1 MGRLC
6 YEKLPFMKSITLSLA
21 LLSSIT
27 FAEEERPNIVLIF
40 TDDMGIGDVSH
51 NGGKAPTPHLD
62 RLAKE
67 GMRFTDA
74 HTTSSVC
81 TPSRYSLMTGRYS
94 WRTRLQSKV
103 FMKPKDLPLIKE
115 NESTVASL
123 LQSNGYN
130 TAMVG
135 KWHLG
140 FKWQFLKDFKRQK
153 GQVGDGWDIDYSKP
167 VVTPRANGFDYFY
180 GTMSSLDM
188 APYLYI
194 ENDKALKPATRTYSY
209 KGAMLRP
216 GAGSDDFDAQKVLQ
230 VYAEKSVETINRLAP
245 ESKNGKPF
253 FLYVPLTSPHTPIIP
268 SEKWKGKSGIGNYGD
283 FLMETDWVVGE
294 ILGALDKNQ
303 LNENTLVIFS
313 TDNGCS
319 PQAKIPALAK
329 HGHYPNGNLRGT
341 KADLYEGG
349 HRVPTIMRWPKVV
362 KPSTSTN
369 RLTTLADVYAT
380 FAEIIGVETKPSDG
394 VDSIS
399 FYPTLKDPTKKERSA
414 IVMHSVYGHFAIR
427 KNDEQGDWKLL
438 FHGGSGGWSAPR
450 KTPEGAPK
458 WQLYNLKKDISEKNN
473 LFDQR
478 PEKVKELHNLM
489 LTYIERGRST
499 VGENQ
504 KNDAEIVLLKQS
516 NNSKRKK
523 K

>member
-1 MGRLC
+1 MAA
-6 YEKLPFMKSITLSLA
+6 EK
-21 LLSSIT
+21 
-27 FAEEERPNIVLIF
+27 PNIVLIF

-62 RLAKE
+62 RMAKE

-94 WRTRLQSKV
+94 WRTRLQTRV
-103 FMKPKDLPLIKE
+103 FMKPSDKPLIEKD
-115 NESTVASL
+115 ESTVASML
-123 LQSNGYN
+123 RDNGYN

-140 FKWQFLKDFKRQK
+140 FDWQFKTDYKKEK
-153 GQVGDGWDIDYSKP
+153 GQEGMGWDIDYSKP
-167 VVTPRANGFDYFY
+167 VGSPRLAGFDYYY

-194 ENDKALKPATRTYSY
+194 KNDMAVKPATKTYSY
-209 KGAMLRP
+209 KGAFLRP

-230 VYAEKSVETINRLAP
+230 VFAEKSVEYIDKVAKD
-245 ESKNGKPF
+245 EKPF

-268 SEKWKGKSGIGNYGD
+268 SERWKGKSSIGSYGD

-294 ILGALDKNQ
+294 ILGALDRQ
-303 LNENTLVIFS
+303 GIADNTLVLFS

-319 PQAKIPALAK
+319 PMAKIPKLK
-329 HGHYPNGNLRGT
+329 ELGHSPNGNLRGT

-349 HRVPTIMRWPKVV
+349 HRVPTLAVWPKVV
-362 KPSTSTN
+362 KAGSESD

-380 FAEIIGVETKPSDG
+380 FADIVGAKTTEKDG
-394 VDSIS
+394 VDSVS
-399 FYPTLKDPTKKERSA
+399 FYPTLKNAEAPAERDA

-427 KNDEQGDWKLL
+427 QGDWKLL
-438 FHGGSGGWSAPR
+438 FHGGSGGWSNPR
-450 KTPEGAPK
+450 QAPEGAPK
-458 WQLYNLKKDISEKNN
+458 WQLYNLKDDLGETKNLYESN
-473 LFDQR
+473 
-478 PEKVKELHNLM
+478 PEKVKELHDLM
-489 LTYIERGRST
+489 VSYIDQGRST
-499 VGENQ
+499 PGAQQENAVPIQ
-504 KNDAEIVLLKQS
+504 LIKSAGKKDK
-516 NNSKRKK
+516 KDKKTKK
-523 K
+523 KK